1 MTNWIVKQLCRLPQP
16 YRFIAFCVAVLLLI
30 GANVLLF
37 GQVRSC
43 GYDKARAKYEANEK
57 TQKEERDRLVGEN
70 QQLRKQI
77 AELEPKALA
86 YTAIVDSKIKVD
98 EGLKDK
104 IEKVTEEASNA
115 ESVANQSTAC
125 RNRAQRL
132 CDMFRASDRNF
143 DCRVIFAEC
152 K

>member
-1 MTNWIVKQLCRLPQP
+1 MLNLLTKQLCRLPQP
-16 YRFIAFCVAVLLLI
+16 WRFVAFCIGVLLLI
-30 GANVLLF
+30 GAIVLLF

-43 GYDKARAKYEANEK
+43 GYDKARTQYEASEK
-57 TQKEERDRLVGEN
+57 THKEERDRLAGEN

-98 EGLKDK
+98 EGLKDE
-104 IEKVTEEASNA
+104 IEKVTEEASHA

-125 RNRAQRL
+125 QLRALRL

-143 DCRVIFAEC
+143 DCGVIFAEC
-152 K
+152 Q